1 VRAAERSAKASRY
14 TEHEKGLGLHE
25 RQVHLSHLHI
35 VVGDDAMMN
44 PVQLAQEKVT
54 YTDLESWPDDGRR
67 YELYDGEV
75 YVCPAPTNRHQ
86 LALGLLHS
94 QLHDYARRTN
104 GVVIMSPTDVVFTE
118 YNVLQ
123 PDICFFQASRR
134 HCVNLDRVTRD
145 APDVVVEVLSPSTRR
160 NDLGRKKATFA
171 RFGVA
176 EYWLLDPYKKRLER
190 YTHENGAYER
200 TLSVGSG
207 EQFESIVLSGFTCPV
222 ESLFRW

>member
-1 VRAAERSAKASRY
+1 MNRVQALRQKVR
-14 TEHEKGLGLHE
+14 
-25 RQVHLSHLHI
+25 
-35 VVGDDAMMN
+35 
-44 PVQLAQEKVT
+44 

-86 LALGLLHS
+86 LAVGELYAHLRL
-94 QLHDYARRTN
+94 YARQT
-104 GVVIMSPTDVVFTE
+104 GGFVVMSPIDIVFTE
-118 YNVLQ
+118 HDVLQ

-134 HCVNLDRVTRD
+134 HLIDLDKVTRS

-176 EYWLLDPYKKRLER
+176 EYWLLDPYQERLAR
-190 YTHENGAYER
+190 DTNTNGAYER
-200 TLSVGSG
+200 TLSAGRDDEFRSV
-207 EQFESIVLSGFTCPV
+207 VLAEFTCPV